1 MKNTQWKSFWRF
13 CSPSWRQDPATS
25 LKMLPK
31 TSSWSQRLPKYL
43 SNTPQDSSQ
52 DHSKKAPTLK
62 KTPKVMEGWSFLH
75 FGDFCKDLAQN
86 QEKWPRCL
94 PKWSQFGRLG
104 TKLAHLGANLA
115 LTWTVLDT
123 TWPQLRPWW
132 AHLGL
137 NFARNFASILV
148 LSPSWA
154 RQSPKG
160 HQIQTWA

>member
-1 MKNTQWKSFWRF
+1 MKNTKWKSFWRF

-137 NFARNFASILV
+137 NFARNFASIRV
-148 LSPSWA
+148 WSRSWG
-154 RQSPKG
+154 R
-160 HQIQTWA
+160 